1 MAKTL
6 ETDIKEFIAAQP
18 YWSQYLCCELL
29 KGTLISEPVV
39 EAAFQYL
46 LEDLKLLESTQK
58 PQLSTGNLTNS
69 PTEHKDNLILS
80 SLSNVEG
87 VNALKEK
94 QCLEFCPNLT
104 IVFGANGAGKSG
116 YIRLL
121 KNVFYSKDR
130 EKILENINLKSG
142 HKTVSADFL
151 FISDN
156 NPIPLRIPDDTNNG
170 IFNQFAV
177 FDSKIAKMHLCNRND
192 FSFRPA
198 GLRLFNEYNTSL
210 EKLFTRLQK
219 EIDTKN
225 IINVFAEDDIFP
237 GESEIKTFL
246 SSLSSKSKL
255 DNLKKHLPF
264 TEEDKLNKYE
274 TEKKYDDLKISIA
287 QKDKAIKDLKNIK
300 QLLEAKRKI
309 LKNLNL
315 WINQIQ
321 LNEVNSSITDYLT
334 KAEISKTEGIENF
347 KTDKIKNIGS
357 PEWKKFIEAAES
369 FANTQGE
376 ENTYPQFG
384 DYCLLC
390 HQPITDE
397 KTRNLVLSYWKYI
410 KSIAEQE
417 AKTSLDNLNRIKKG
431 YEQLN
436 IENLFPESDTLTV
449 WLKENHANT
458 LNNYLQ
464 VLTIQKKI
472 ANEVI
477 SSIET
482 KKNFT
487 ISSEQLD
494 LKLIDSI
501 DTSIDSQIKSFEEDT
516 QIKAL
521 AELLKQKTYLA
532 HKEKLQ
538 ARFKDVKKLHEN
550 MVWVSKA
557 NLFNKQSFKSQST
570 STEKKFSKQY
580 FNADYIK
587 SFNNECELLNGKF
600 GIDIDARSSDAKS
613 NRQLFLKG
621 KDPSLV
627 LSEGEQKVIALAD
640 FIAETNITGINR
652 GIIFDDPVN
661 SLDEERKYEIAKR
674 LASIAKDKQ
683 VVVFTHDLVFV
694 SNLINFVSDL
704 SINHDCHW
712 IESTENEIGIVWLK
726 NTPSYEKS
734 YKKSGKAQDY
744 YEKANKAQ
752 PEDKEVFIK
761 NGFTALRTSYEALVI
776 FELFEG
782 VVQRFNE
789 RVSVDSLSNV
799 YFDESIKD
807 EILDSFYQ
815 CCRFMEGH
823 LHSDKYAYKK
833 PTTEDL
839 KNEINRFNNVKKKL
853 KDLKKAKIAS

>member
-1 MAKTL
+1 MVKTL
-6 ETDIKEFIAAQP
+6 ETDIKEFIATQP

-29 KGTLISEPVV
+29 KGVLISEDVI

-46 LEDLKLLESTQK
+46 LEDLKLLELTQK
-58 PQLSTGNLTNS
+58 PQLSIGNLPNS
-69 PTEHKDNLILS
+69 TTEHKDNLVLS

-94 QCLEFCPNLT
+94 QCIEFCPNLT
-104 IVFGANGAGKSG
+104 IVFGVNGAGKSG

-121 KNVFYSKDR
+121 KNVFYSKDK
-130 EKILENINLKSG
+130 ENILENINLEKG
-142 HKTVSADFL
+142 HKPISAEFL

-156 NPIPLRIPDDTNNG
+156 NPIPLKIPDNMNSG
-170 IFNQFAV
+170 VFNQFAI
-177 FDSKIAKMHLCNRND
+177 FDGKIAKMHLCNRND

-219 EIDTKN
+219 EINTKN
-225 IINVFAEDDIFP
+225 IANVFAEDDIFP
-237 GESEIKTFL
+237 GESEIKAFL
-246 SSLSSKSKL
+246 SSLSSESKL
-255 DNLKKHLPF
+255 DGLKKHLPF
-264 TEEDKLNKYE
+264 SEEDQLNKTE
-274 TEKKYDDLKISIA
+274 TEKKYDDLKISLA

-300 QLLEAKRKI
+300 QLLEAKRKT

-315 WINQIQ
+315 GLNQTQ
-321 LNEVNSSITDYLT
+321 LNKVNSSITDYLA
-334 KAEISKTEGIENF
+334 KAEISKEEGIESF

-357 PEWKKFIEAAES
+357 SEWKKFIEAAES
-369 FANTQGE
+369 FANNQRE
-376 ENTYPQFG
+376 ENPYPHFG

-417 AKTSLDNLNRIKKG
+417 ANTSLDKLKGIKKG
-431 YEQLN
+431 YGQLN

-449 WLKENHANT
+449 WLKENHAST
-458 LNNYLQ
+458 LNNYFQ
-464 VLTIQKKI
+464 VLTKQKKI
-472 ANEVI
+472 ADEVI
-477 SSIET
+477 LKIET

-494 LKLIDSI
+494 LTLIDSI
-501 DTSIDSQIKSFEEDT
+501 DASIDSQIKSFEENT
-516 QIKAL
+516 QSKTL
-521 AELLKQKTYLA
+521 VELFKRKTYLA

-538 ARFKDVKKLHEN
+538 VRFEDIKTLYEN
-550 MVWVSKA
+550 MVWASKA
-557 NLFNKQSFKSQST
+557 NQFNKQSFKSQST
-570 STEKKFSKQY
+570 STEKKLSKQY
-580 FNADYIK
+580 FNSDYIQ

-600 GIDIDARSSDAKS
+600 GIEIDARSSDAKS

-640 FIAETNITGINR
+640 FIAESNITSINR

-661 SLDEERKYEIAKR
+661 SLDEERKYDIAKR

-694 SNLINFVSDL
+694 SSLINFVSDL

-712 IESTENEIGIVWLK
+712 IESSENEIGIVWLK

-734 YKKSGKAQDY
+734 YKKSGKAQNY
-744 YEKANKAQ
+744 YEQANTAQ

-776 FELFEG
+776 FDLFEG
-782 VVQRFNE
+782 IVQRFNE
-789 RVSVDSLSNV
+789 RVSVDSLSSV
-799 YFDESIKD
+799 YFDENIKN

-823 LHSDKYAYKK
+823 LHSDKYSYKK
-833 PTTEDL
+833 PTSEDL
-839 KNEINRFNNVKKKL
+839 IKEINRFNDVKNKL
-853 KDLKKAKIAS
+853 KNLKKPK